1 MLVVHHYHSQLEG
14 AQQKGWYWPRREGV
28 EEIDCSW
35 KADGLEK
42 NKSKKKSGFYIYK
55 QEAHLCGYFGA
66 ELLLQLEL
74 LLELELLLRL

>member
-1 MLVVHHYHSQLEG
+1 M
-14 AQQKGWYWPRREGV
+14 
-28 EEIDCSW
+28 
-35 KADGLEK
+35 
-42 NKSKKKSGFYIYK
+42 YK